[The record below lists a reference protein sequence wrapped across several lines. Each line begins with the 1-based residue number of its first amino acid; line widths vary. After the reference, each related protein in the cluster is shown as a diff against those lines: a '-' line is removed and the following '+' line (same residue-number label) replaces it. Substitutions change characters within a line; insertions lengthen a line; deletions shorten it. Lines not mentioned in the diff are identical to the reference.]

1 MNAKPKDEP
10 KNVIRLFW
18 INLHLTSA
26 TGLKIMMKWW
36 SDVYIWFFKMKNLV
50 WWMVLN
56 QQITIQR
63 KKNSNFK
70 YFIAAHAKE
79 WNWNKN
85 KYIFFTDIIH
95 NQFVNYRPA
104 DAHTKN
110 SRTETV
116 FRFYANDNKSLPK
129 SRRMNAKKTETKQIT
144 RRLNVK
150 NEKRKTHGTRH
161 NHFILFLLLP

>member
-1 MNAKPKDEP
+1 MMERCLYMVFQNEKLGMMN
-10 KNVIRLFW
+10 
-18 INLHLTSA
+18 
-26 TGLKIMMKWW
+26 GLKPTNNN
-36 SDVYIWFFKMKNLV
+36 S
-50 WWMVLN
+50 
-56 QQITIQR
+56 T